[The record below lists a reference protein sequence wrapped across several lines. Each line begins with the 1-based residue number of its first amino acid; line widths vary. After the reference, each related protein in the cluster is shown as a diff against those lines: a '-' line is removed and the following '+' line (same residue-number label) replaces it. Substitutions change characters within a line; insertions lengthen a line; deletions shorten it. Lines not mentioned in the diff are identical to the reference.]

1 MKLGQ
6 LRAIAEK
13 LGMRVY
19 VNETPRV
26 LHSIQI
32 FDSAIVVYFYYF
44 TPSMYSCLLDLIT
57 LLERSKRRC
66 EIAVNS
72 DTLTERAL
80 NLLLQLG
87 FTPDLTGDL
96 VLSLNF

>member
-1 MKLGQ
+1 MIER
-6 LRAIAEK
+6 LRVIAEK
-13 LGMRVY
+13 LGMKIY
-19 VNETPRV
+19 INERPRV

-32 FDSAIVVYFYYF
+32 FDSAVIVYFYYF
-44 TPSMYSCLLDLIT
+44 TPSMYPCLLDLVT
-57 LLERSKRRC
+57 LLKKYRRKC

-72 DTLTERAL
+72 DALTERAL
-80 NLLLQLG
+80 HLLLQLG